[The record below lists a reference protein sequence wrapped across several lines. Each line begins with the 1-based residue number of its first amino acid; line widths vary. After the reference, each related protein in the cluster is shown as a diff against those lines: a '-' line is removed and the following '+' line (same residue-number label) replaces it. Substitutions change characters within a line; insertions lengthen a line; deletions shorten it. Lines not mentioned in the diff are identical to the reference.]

1 MKSIAVLLWGL
12 TLWAGLATRA
22 QAQIEVRLA
31 KQTLFSPKQMNA
43 LWDRFAT
50 DQAWQVVAQEAKQRG
65 LARVRDEKAAW
76 GFEGTTTDGQEVL
89 ICLYDLAGKE
99 AKGGTRAT
107 VVWAKV
113 GKAVYKAII
122 VLDSDKDFDQAVEK
136 SLELYVDKNQK
147 LQKAN
152 SFGRCLRR
160 RLRDQCG
167 VTCLASAVGCAIV
180 PGLAGHVACFA
191 AICGGC
197 ATIAALSCGIQI

>member
-1 MKSIAVLLWGL
+1 MLGLLIS
-12 TLWAGLATRA
+12 AGLAPQA
-22 QAQIEVRLA
+22 WAQIEVRLA
-31 KQTLFSPKQMNA
+31 KQDLFSPKQMNA

-76 GFEGTTTDGQEVL
+76 GFEGTTADGQEVL
-89 ICLYDLAGKE
+89 ICLYDLAGKD
-99 AKGGTRAT
+99 AKGSTRAT

-113 GKAVYKAII
+113 GKEVYKAII
-122 VLDSDKDFDQAVEK
+122 VLDNAKDFDQAVEK

-167 VTCLASAVGCAIV
+167 ATCLASAVGCALS
-180 PGLAGHVACFA
+180 PFGLASSVACFA

>member
-1 MKSIAVLLWGL
+1 MKLIVGLLLGL
-12 TLWAGLATRA
+12 LAWAGLATRA
-22 QAQIEVRLA
+22 QAQGDLKLA
-31 KQTLFSPKQMNA
+31 KQTLFNPKQMNA

-99 AKGGTRAT
+99 AKGSTRAT

-113 GKAVYKAII
+113 GKEVYKAII
-122 VLDSDKDFDQAVEK
+122 VLDNAKDFDQAVEQ

-167 VTCLASAVGCAIV
+167 ATCLASAVGCTGFIAV
-180 PGLAGHVACFA
+180 GGYLACLT

-197 ATIAALSCGIQI
+197 ATIAALSCGVQI